1 MATARDERQRATEAR
16 LSLPSLGPRDAVLS
30 ANTRGY
36 RGYSRK
42 LQDMLKQQQQLDGE
56 RGRKEQT
63 RRERS
68 KKFEP
73 HNWKSLSA
81 KQLTG
86 MSAFERSRYMAY
98 EPVPKDI
105 QEKQAMALMR
115 VRAARTAERKHD
127 RLTLGE
133 LIETEQNDELIG
145 QLNAAEALQRTR
157 KTKTDWERA
166 ASEELEHLI
175 TSQPTAMKAVRLET
189 LMSMSTHPVSLQLL
203 TKTECNRAQALLEDS
218 SGYTVARIV

>member
-1 MATARDERQRATEAR
+1 MATTSKRVCKWRQLAMRDRYCCCVDFADGWGILCRTSLLQRATEAR

-86 MSAFERSRYMAY
+86 MSAFERSRYMAVSVLS
-98 EPVPKDI
+98 VPW
-105 QEKQAMALMR
+105 ASR
-115 VRAARTAERKHD
+115 SGT
-127 RLTLGE
+127 LTYT
-133 LIETEQNDELIG
+133 LI
-145 QLNAAEALQRTR
+145 
-157 KTKTDWERA
+157 
-166 ASEELEHLI
+166 
-175 TSQPTAMKAVRLET
+175 
-189 LMSMSTHPVSLQLL
+189 
-203 TKTECNRAQALLEDS
+203 
-218 SGYTVARIV
+218 